1 MSSCSGITAAG
12 ARCKGIAIDGS
23 DYCYGHSPVH
33 ADARRRAASK
43 GGRRGGRGRPVVELA
58 EIKALLSELT
68 NRVIGGEGVEVLETG
83 RAAVAN
89 QILGTRLRAV
99 ELERK
104 IKETGELEAR
114 LEELAAGLER
124 QQQKGGGGYGFTG

>member
-23 DYCYGHSPVH
+23 DYCYAHSPVH

-43 GGRRGGRGRPVVELA
+43 GGRRAGRGRPMVELSNLKQRLEGLA
-58 EIKALLSELT
+58 ED
-68 NRVIGGEGVEVLETG
+68 VLAG
-83 RAAVAN
+83 KVDRGDAAVVSQVYN
-89 QILGTRLRAV
+89 VLLRAV
-99 ELERK
+99 TVELK

-124 QQQKGGGGYGFTG
+124 QKGGRAYGSTG